1 MGKRAILVLAGFG
14 VLLSAAY
21 FSATIASQDISV
33 TIKEV
38 EPFAYC
44 SLEHQGVFSDM
55 PEVIGRLM
63 ENMRE
68 QNLAP
73 QGGIIAVYYDAPD
86 EVEPEA
92 LRWEVGFP
100 VTAQAFVQLPLHKKT
115 WEHTTVAETLHVG
128 PYEKTGET
136 ILKLTEWLTAKGYEA
151 AGPVLETY
159 FDMNPDEVDP
169 ARLRTQIWIP
179 VKKM

>member
-21 FSATIASQDISV
+21 FSSTIASQDISAS
-33 TIKEV
+33 IKEI

-44 SLEHQGVFSDM
+44 CLEHEGIFSDM

-68 QNLAP
+68 QNIAP
-73 QGGIIAVYYDAPD
+73 QGGIIAVYRNSPD
-86 EVEPEA
+86 QVEPEA
-92 LRWEVGFP
+92 LSWEVGFP
-100 VTAQAFVQLPLHKKT
+100 VMEQAFVQLPLLKKT
-115 WEHTTVAETLHVG
+115 WEYTSVAETMHIG

-136 ILKLTEWLTAKGYEA
+136 IVKLTEWLGSKGYETS
-151 AGPVLETY
+151 GPILETY
-159 FDMNPDEVDP
+159 FDMNPDEIDP
-169 ARLRTQIWIP
+169 AKLRTQIWIP
-179 VKKM
+179 VKKK